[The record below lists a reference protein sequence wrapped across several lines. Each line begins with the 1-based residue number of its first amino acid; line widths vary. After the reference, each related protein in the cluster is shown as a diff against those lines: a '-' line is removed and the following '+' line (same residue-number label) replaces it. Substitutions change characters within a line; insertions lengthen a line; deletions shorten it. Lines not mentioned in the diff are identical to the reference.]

1 MDRARDKVIELIRK
15 MRMQTSERGCAP
27 SEAAGFAGIAL
38 LGQADLAAWIGQV
51 GFPIAVASF
60 LLIRVERVQSKLR
73 EEIALLRGA
82 IERLVG
88 QKIKDASGED

>member
-1 MDRARDKVIELIRK
+1 M
-15 MRMQTSERGCAP
+15 TSAP
-27 SEAAGFAGIAL
+27 QIVSASAAAGFAGIAL